1 MSDPKNSNRKSGD
14 VETTGHSWDGIEEFN
29 NPMPR
34 WWVMVF
40 YVCIIWAAIYSVFYP
55 AWPLINGATPGV
67 LGWSTRGD
75 VKAEMQSWTDQNKAI
90 QAKLVATDLGQI
102 QNDPA
107 LAQYATNAGGAVF
120 RTWCAQCH
128 GSGAQGN
135 KGFPNLLDD
144 DWLWGGTLKDI
155 AFTVTHGVR
164 NTDDEAARFSQMPA
178 FGRDGILTAPQ
189 IAQVVQ
195 YVMSLTNAATD
206 PKAVA
211 AGKTIFA
218 DNCAA
223 CHGAEGKGD
232 RAMGAPN
239 LTDAIWLYGGD
250 RKTLTET
257 VANARF
263 GVMPT
268 WGKRLSEADIRAVTY
283 YVHSLG
289 GGE

>member
-1 MSDPKNSNRKSGD
+1 
-14 VETTGHSWDGIEEFN
+14 
-29 NPMPR
+29 
-34 WWVMVF
+34 
-40 YVCIIWAAIYSVFYP
+40 
-55 AWPLINGATPGV
+55 
-67 LGWSTRGD
+67 
-75 VKAEMQSWTDQNKAI
+75 
-90 QAKLVATDLGQI
+90 
-102 QNDPA
+102 
-107 LAQYATNAGGAVF
+107 
-120 RTWCAQCH
+120 
-128 GSGAQGN
+128 
-135 KGFPNLLDD
+135 
-144 DWLWGGTLKDI
+144 
-155 AFTVTHGVR
+155 
-164 NTDDEAARFSQMPA
+164 
-178 FGRDGILTAPQ
+178 
-189 IAQVVQ
+189 
-195 YVMSLTNAATD
+195 
-206 PKAVA
+206 VA
-211 AGKTIFA
+211 AGKTIFV